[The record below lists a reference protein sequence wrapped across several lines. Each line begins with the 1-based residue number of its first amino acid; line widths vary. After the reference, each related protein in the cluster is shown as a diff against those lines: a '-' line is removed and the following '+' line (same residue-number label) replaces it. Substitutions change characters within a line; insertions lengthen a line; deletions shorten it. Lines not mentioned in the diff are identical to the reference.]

1 MMEPGPQQLGK
12 WLVLAGVVMA
22 LIGSIIMLLS
32 RIGVFRLPGDLQFGS
47 RNWRLYLP
55 IASCI
60 LLSII
65 LTLIVWLIGHFRR

>member
-55 IASCI
+55 ITSCI

>member
-1 MMEPGPQQLGK
+1 MEPGPQQLGK

>member
-22 LIGSIIMLLS
+22 LIGGIIMLLS